1 MRRLLA
7 TAIALGL
14 AAASASA
21 VAAEPAATPV
31 RASSSPTTQ
40 LPTTVR
46 PIEYAIS
53 VTPHA
58 QELRFDGH
66 ASIAV
71 QVLQP
76 TDRITLNAIDMTFAN
91 VELRPENGLD
101 RSASAVRLDP
111 DAQQVTFEF
120 RGALAPGLYRL
131 DMDYTGKIGTQAN
144 GLFAIDYET
153 SAGRKRALY
162 TQFENSDARRFIPS
176 WDEPGFKTPFT
187 LDVTVPATQM
197 AVSNMPVATRKDLGN
212 GLARVRFQTT
222 PKMSTYLLF
231 FGLGDFERATDHAG
245 DTEIG
250 VVTQRGLVDQARWS
264 LQASKE
270 ILPEYNAYFGTP
282 YPLPKLDNIA
292 SPAASQFFGAME
304 NWGAIYTFEYIMLV
318 DPSITTKLDKHR
330 IWQVAAHEIAHQW
343 FGNLVTMQWWDDLW
357 LNEGFASW
365 MEGRTTAKLHPEWNT
380 ALEAVATREEAMA
393 QDAVAST
400 HPIVQHV
407 ETVEQAAQ
415 AFDDITYDKGKAV
428 LNMLEAYVG
437 EDAWREGV
445 RRYMARHAYGNTVS
459 DDLWTAI
466 EAGGGAKLLDI
477 AHDFTLQPGI
487 PLLKVGA
494 PTCQDG
500 RSTVAL
506 EQGEF
511 TADRPD
517 KTPLRWRVP
526 VIARTL
532 DGEPAST
539 LVREGRGEL
548 ALPGCGPVLVNAGQS
563 GYYRTLYAPA
573 QFQALAGAFATLAP
587 IDQLGLLGDSSAL
600 GLAGR
605 QDASDVLELVAAT
618 PTDAD
623 TQVWGRVAGLLTQLD
638 VYYAD
643 EAPGRAA
650 LREFARQRLNTKF
663 AQVGWTARAGEA
675 GTVAILRNTLIG
687 ALGTLGDP
695 AVLAEA
701 RRRFA
706 ASVDDPSA
714 LPGALR
720 KTVLGIVAQ
729 HADVDTWERLHA
741 MARAETTPQVKDTL
755 YELLAAP
762 RDAALAQRAL
772 DLALTDEPGETN
784 TAGMI
789 SVVAAQHPELAFD
802 FAMAHREA
810 IDARVD
816 FTSRSRYY
824 PALASGSADL
834 ATVVKVR
841 EYASQYLAEGSRRSA
856 EQAVAKI
863 QQHAAIRAERL
874 PQIDAWLARHAA
886 TR

>member
-1 MRRLLA
+1 
-7 TAIALGL
+7 
-14 AAASASA
+14 
-21 VAAEPAATPV
+21 
-31 RASSSPTTQ
+31 
-40 LPTTVR
+40 
-46 PIEYAIS
+46 
-53 VTPHA
+53 
-58 QELRFDGH
+58 
-66 ASIAV
+66 
-71 QVLQP
+71 
-76 TDRITLNAIDMTFAN
+76 
-91 VELRPENGLD
+91 
-101 RSASAVRLDP
+101 
-111 DAQQVTFEF
+111 
-120 RGALAPGLYRL
+120 
-131 DMDYTGKIGTQAN
+131 
-144 GLFAIDYET
+144 
-153 SAGRKRALY
+153 
-162 TQFENSDARRFIPS
+162 
-176 WDEPGFKTPFT
+176 
-187 LDVTVPATQM
+187 
-197 AVSNMPVATRKDLGN
+197 
-212 GLARVRFQTT
+212 
-222 PKMSTYLLF
+222 
-231 FGLGDFERATDHAG
+231 
-245 DTEIG
+245 
-250 VVTQRGLVDQARWS
+250 
-264 LQASKE
+264 
-270 ILPEYNAYFGTP
+270 
-282 YPLPKLDNIA
+282 
-292 SPAASQFFGAME
+292 
-304 NWGAIYTFEYIMLV
+304 
-318 DPSITTKLDKHR
+318 
-330 IWQVAAHEIAHQW
+330 
-343 FGNLVTMQWWDDLW
+343 
-357 LNEGFASW
+357 
-365 MEGRTTAKLHPEWNT
+365 
-380 ALEAVATREEAMA
+380 
-393 QDAVAST
+393 
-400 HPIVQHV
+400 
-407 ETVEQAAQ
+407 
-415 AFDDITYDKGKAV
+415 
-428 LNMLEAYVG
+428 MLEAYVG
-437 EDAWREGV
+437 EGAWRDGV
-445 RRYMARHAYGNTVS
+445 RRYMAKHAYGNTVS
-459 DDLWTAI
+459 DDLWPAI
-466 EAGGGAKLLDI
+466 EAGGSAKLLDI

-511 TADRPD
+511 TADRAD

-638 VYYAD
+638 GYYAD
-643 EAPGRAA
+643 DAPGRAA

-663 AQVGWTARAGEA
+663 AQVGWTAREGEA

-706 ASVDDPSA
+706 ASVDDPAA

-720 KTVLGIVAQ
+720 RTVLGIVAQ
-729 HADVDTWERLHA
+729 HADLDTWERLHA

-762 RDAALAQRAL
+762 RDVALAQRAL

-789 SVVAAQHPELAFD
+789 SVVAAQHPERAFD

-874 PQIDAWLARHAA
+874 PQIDAWLARQAA

>member
-101 RSASAVRLDP
+101 RSASAVRLDA
-111 DAQQVTFEF
+111 DAQQATFEF

-231 FGLGDFERATDHAG
+231 FGLGDFERATDQAG

-292 SPAASQFFGAME
+292 SPGASQFFGAME

-318 DPSITTKLDKHR
+318 DPSITTELDKHR

-437 EDAWREGV
+437 EDAWRDGV
-445 RRYMARHAYGNTVS
+445 RRYMAKHAYGNTVS

-466 EAGGGAKLLDI
+466 EAGGSAKLLDI

-511 TADRPD
+511 TADRAE

-638 VYYAD
+638 GYYAD
-643 EAPGRAA
+643 DAPGRAA

-706 ASVDDPSA
+706 ASVDDPAA

-720 KTVLGIVAQ
+720 RTVLGIVAQ
-729 HADVDTWERLHA
+729 HADLDTWERLHA